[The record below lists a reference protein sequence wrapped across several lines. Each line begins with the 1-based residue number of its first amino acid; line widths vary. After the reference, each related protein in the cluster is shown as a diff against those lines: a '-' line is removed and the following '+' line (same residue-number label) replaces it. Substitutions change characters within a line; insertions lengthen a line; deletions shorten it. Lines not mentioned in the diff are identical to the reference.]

1 MNSAVKRDPAYKTKN
16 FLDLAIKQSNS
27 AYYYNFV
34 SISTWQ
40 FPDTKKI
47 IYLCCLKTVW
57 SDNLAA
63 LWWLRS
69 VCKLCLW
76 IMGEAAGYAC

>member
-1 MNSAVKRDPAYKTKN
+1 MNSAVKQDPAYKTKN

-47 IYLCCLKTVW
+47 IYLCCL
-57 SDNLAA
+57 
-63 LWWLRS
+63 
-69 VCKLCLW
+69 
-76 IMGEAAGYAC
+76 